1 VASRLAGQPET
12 GQRHAYKAAGESF
25 QGVPP
30 RYGLGHTFGQLIE
43 SVAHNFFL
51 FVRLYFGSRAY
62 DA

>member
-25 QGVPP
+25 EGLPP

-43 SVAHNFFL
+43 FLAHDFFP
-51 FVRLYFGSRAY
+51 FRSFIFWFQSI
-62 DA
+62 